1 MIIKHMKI
9 ILKITSGKGD
19 DYTTDCLLDYPY
31 FKEKYKMI
39 AINWSKQ
46 QALDADP
53 RSIQ

>member
-1 MIIKHMKI
+1 MKI

-39 AINWSKQ
+39 AIN
-46 QALDADP
+46 
-53 RSIQ
+53 